1 MNHNEK
7 QQLNTDK
14 TLREDPTYGSA
25 RSRLTPARMER
36 IRRFVADRADPKGVI
51 QYCKRSYRVGDLL
64 RGLPTA
70 WNPNGLVLITRS
82 SGHCSYFYGINC
94 LTGDEHLFNLQHY
107 VGVNE
112 V

>member
-1 MNHNEK
+1 MNCNDK
-7 QQLNTDK
+7 QQSCTGK
-14 TLREDPTYGSA
+14 TLRSDPTYGSA
-25 RSRLTPARMER
+25 LPQPSPARADR
-36 IRRFVADRADPKGVI
+36 IDRFVATREPSQGVI
-51 QYCKRSYRVGDLL
+51 KYCKRSYRVGDLL
-64 RGLPTA
+64 RGLSTA

-107 VGVNE
+107 VGVDE

>member
-1 MNHNEK
+1 MNHNDK
-7 QQLNTDK
+7 QQSCAGN
-14 TLREDPTYGSA
+14 TLRNDPTYGSA
-25 RSRLTPARMER
+25 PPQHSPARADR
-36 IRRFVADRADPKGVI
+36 IDRFVTTGESSQGVI
-51 QYCKRSYRVGDLL
+51 KYCKRSYRVGDLL
-64 RGLPTA
+64 RGLSTA

-107 VGVNE
+107 VGVDE